1 MSDKI
6 RSAASLA
13 IAGVFSAALSIA
25 ASADANPMLGPDQEQ
40 CYGIAK
46 KGENDCANAAGTH
59 TCSGSSKIDYE
70 GGEWKAVKK
79 GTCEKIEVTLP
90 DGKKRAGSLKPIAG

>member
-1 MSDKI
+1 MSDNV
-6 RSAASLA
+6 RSAAALA
-13 IAGVFSAALSIA
+13 LAGLV
-25 ASADANPMLGPDQEQ
+25 ASAISGATLADSNPMLGPDQEQ

-59 TCSGSSKIDYE
+59 SCSGAAKVDYD
-70 GGEWKAVKK
+70 GGEWKGVKK

-90 DGKKRAGSLKPIAG
+90 DGKKRNGSLKPIAG

>member
-1 MSDKI
+1 MSDNT
-6 RSAASLA
+6 RSAATFALA
-13 IAGVFSAALSIA
+13 GLFAAALSIA
-25 ASADANPMLGPDQEQ
+25 ASADSNPMLGPDQEQ

-59 TCSGSSKIDYE
+59 SCSGGAKVDYD

-79 GTCEKIEVTLP
+79 GTCEKVEVTLP
-90 DGKKRAGSLKPIAG
+90 DGKKRTGSLKPIAG